1 MDEKH
6 RANPERDNLEMGTK
20 NGRPAVIRSVRH
32 SPSNQGVGPYRIP
45 AGWGGDDGAR
55 LHSGFRVAPEKRT
68 QRGRALRFARQ
79 KVTAPVSLLAILWLV
94 LMGFL
99 TLLSA
104 IGGWSFTP

>member
-45 AGWGGDDGAR
+45 AGWGGDDGT
-55 LHSGFRVAPEKRT
+55 GFDSRFRATPPKRERRVT
-68 QRGRALRFARQ
+68 
-79 KVTAPVSLLAILWLV
+79 VMSLLAILWLV

>member
-6 RANPERDNLEMGTK
+6 RANPERDNLEMGAK
-20 NGRPAVIRSVRH
+20 NGRPAVIRPVRH

-55 LHSGFRVAPEKRT
+55 FDSGFRVTPPKRE
-68 QRGRALRFARQ
+68 RR
-79 KVTAPVSLLAILWLV
+79 VTVVSLLAILWLI

-99 TLLSA
+99 TLLST
-104 IGGWSFTP
+104 IGGWTFTP